1 MIETPRI
8 RRKKLFPCETPGC
21 SSSCAYAF
29 SCHNERMGNPS
40 TFFWAGIGLIVFL
53 AIGALL

>member
-1 MIETPRI
+1 MFETPRI
-8 RRKKLFPCETPGC
+8 PRKKLFPCETPGC

-29 SCHNERMGNPS
+29 SCHNERMGNP
-40 TFFWAGIGLIVFL
+40 TFFWAGIGLVVFL